1 METNYSS
8 TQYTPT
14 IQHKQQPHPQPH
26 PHTPHRHHPPP
37 LDKCDNIKL
46 KRNDYNLLQ
55 LMQRNDKYY
64 NKLRRINKTQTTNDV
79 KNPRQSEINKQLITL
94 YDCIDDEFKKFK
106 TVEHTSMC
114 FKHKFKR
121 ITDPNDK
128 LIQKSLLS
136 SSYIPPN
143 IVKYIREKSRYVLEY
158 KCDIG
163 DKRTVTVYFIIF
175 EDSKYELNNIRKKG
189 ASYFKNC
196 ILKIYLWLSLLAKYA
211 HIKCGT
217 NLSSYI
223 YLTPFKR
230 RLPGFKAEKD
240 NGNIGSDSYND
251 YELYEDE
258 YSHNNI
264 LRPVNVNGG
273 VSDVCETDA
282 NIIVYRKE
290 EWFKVF
296 IHETMHNYGIDFSLL
311 NITNANKR
319 LQNIFSIKKDIKIYE
334 SYCEIWARIM
344 NVFFETYFDIN
355 TNKKFSS
362 RTTRRNFL
370 DKLYEPS
377 KSLTFHRHTSRRDGH
392 AHVQGNGSAE
402 TGPMRLKNKYD
413 VFFKKFYESI
423 QHETIFSLFQCIKVL
438 DYMGLDY
445 NIISNCSDANYVTVN
460 KLYKEETNV
469 FAYYIVVAIL
479 LANFNGFILWC
490 IDNNTN
496 IFNFKKDEKNIDEFI
511 HFIYK
516 NYKNNDLLKLV
527 VAIENKLETQNTP
540 DRPDTPDRPNNVL
553 LSTMR
558 MTVIGGGD

>member
-8 TQYTPT
+8 T
-14 IQHKQQPHPQPH
+14 HS
-26 PHTPHRHHPPP
+26 P
-37 LDKCDNIKL
+37 LHQIINPLEKCGNIKL

-79 KNPRQSEINKQLITL
+79 KNSRQSEINKQLITL

-106 TVEHTSMC
+106 TIEHTSLC

-121 ITDPNDK
+121 ITNQNDK

-163 DKRTVTVYFIIF
+163 DKRTVTVSFVIF

-196 ILKIYLWLSLLAKYA
+196 ILKIYLWLNLLAKFA
-211 HIKCGT
+211 DIKCGT

-230 RLPGFKAEKD
+230 RLPGFTPTKD
-240 NGNIGSDSYND
+240 NGDINSESYND

-258 YSHNNI
+258 YAHNNI
-264 LRPVNVNGG
+264 LRPVHVNGG
-273 VSDVCETDA
+273 VSDVCQTDA

-355 TNKKFSS
+355 TNKRFSS

-370 DKLYEPS
+370 DKLYEPP
-377 KSLTFHRHTSRRDGH
+377 KSLKFHTHAGHGHEHT
-392 AHVQGNGSAE
+392 QGNGSAE
-402 TGPMRLKNKYD
+402 TGTMRLKNKYD
-413 VFFKKFYESI
+413 VFLKKFYDSI

-511 HFIYK
+511 QFIYK
-516 NYKNNDLLKLV
+516 NYKNNDLLKLI

-540 DRPDTPDRPNNVL
+540 DRLDNVL

>member
-1 METNYSS
+1 METNSFS
-8 TQYTPT
+8 AQGLLAL
-14 IQHKQQPHPQPH
+14 QDNHHKHHHKNPHNN
-26 PHTPHRHHPPP
+26 P
-37 LDKCDNIKL
+37 LEKCGDIKF
-46 KRNDYNLLQ
+46 KKNDSNLLH
-55 LMQRNDKYY
+55 LMQKNDKHY
-64 NKLRRINKTQTTNDV
+64 NKLRRINKRQTTNDV
-79 KNPRQSEINKQLITL
+79 KNPRQSEVNKQLISL
-94 YDCIDDEFKKFK
+94 YDFIDDEFKKFK
-106 TVEHTSMC
+106 TVERTSLC

-121 ITDPNDK
+121 ITDSNDK

-163 DKRTVTVYFIIF
+163 DKRTVTVCFIIF

-196 ILKIYLWLSLLAKYA
+196 ILKIYLWLNLLSKYA
-211 HIKCGT
+211 NIKCGT
-217 NLSSYI
+217 NLHSYI

-230 RLPGFKAEKD
+230 RLPGFEAEKE
-240 NGNIGSDSYND
+240 NGGVGSESYND

-264 LRPVNVNGG
+264 LRPVHVNGG
-273 VSDVCETDA
+273 VSDICQTDA

-319 LQNIFSIKKDIKIYE
+319 LQNIFSIKKDVKIYE

-362 RTTRRNFL
+362 RTTRRNFI
-370 DKLYEPS
+370 DKLYETP
-377 KSLTFHRHTSRRDGH
+377 KSLKFPNHGDSGDNGDNGKDDHHTHSSD
-392 AHVQGNGSAE
+392 E
-402 TGPMRLKNKYD
+402 TGTTGTTIRLKNKYD
-413 VFFKKFYESI
+413 IFLKKFYESI
-423 QHETIFSLFQCIKVL
+423 QHETMFSLFQCIKVL

-469 FAYYIVVAIL
+469 FAYYIIVAIL
-479 LANFNGFILWC
+479 LANFNSFILWC

-511 HFIYK
+511 QFIYK
-516 NYKNNDLLKLV
+516 NYKNNDLLKLI
-527 VAIENKLETQNTP
+527 VAIENKLETQNKH
-540 DRPDTPDRPNNVL
+540 NNVL

>member
-8 TQYTPT
+8 THSPL
-14 IQHKQQPHPQPH
+14 
-26 PHTPHRHHPPP
+26 HRIINP
-37 LDKCDNIKL
+37 LEKCGNIKL

-55 LMQRNDKYY
+55 LMQQNDKYY

-79 KNPRQSEINKQLITL
+79 KNSRQSEINKQLITL

-106 TVEHTSMC
+106 TIEHTSLC

-121 ITDPNDK
+121 ITNQNDK

-163 DKRTVTVYFIIF
+163 DKRTVTVSFVIF

-196 ILKIYLWLSLLAKYA
+196 ILKIYLWLNLLAKFA
-211 HIKCGT
+211 DIKCGT

-230 RLPGFKAEKD
+230 RLPGFTPEKD
-240 NGNIGSDSYND
+240 NGDINSESYND

-258 YSHNNI
+258 YAHNNI
-264 LRPVNVNGG
+264 LKPVHVNGG
-273 VSDVCETDA
+273 VSDVCQTDA

-311 NITNANKR
+311 NITNANKK
-319 LQNIFSIKKDIKIYE
+319 LQNIFSIKKEVKIYE

-355 TNKKFSS
+355 TNKRFSS

-370 DKLYEPS
+370 DKLYEPP
-377 KSLTFHRHTSRRDGH
+377 KSLKFHNRTGH
-392 AHVQGNGSAE
+392 EQGNGSAE
-402 TGPMRLKNKYD
+402 TGTMRLKNKYD
-413 VFFKKFYESI
+413 VFLKKFYDSI

-469 FAYYIVVAIL
+469 FAYYIIVAIL

-511 HFIYK
+511 QFIYK
-516 NYKNNDLLKLV
+516 NYKNNDLLKLI
-527 VAIENKLETQNTP
+527 VAIENKLETQNKH
-540 DRPDTPDRPNNVL
+540 NNVL

>member
-1 METNYSS
+1 METNDSS
-8 TQYTPT
+8 AQVASTMQD
-14 IQHKQQPHPQPH
+14 K
-26 PHTPHRHHPPP
+26 HHHHHHHNP
-37 LDKCDNIKL
+37 LEKCSDIKI
-46 KRNDYNLLQ
+46 KRNDSNLLH
-55 LMQRNDKYY
+55 LMQTNDKYY

-79 KNPRQSEINKQLITL
+79 KNPRQSEVNKQLITL
-94 YDCIDDEFKKFK
+94 YDFIDDEFNKFK
-106 TVEHTSMC
+106 TIERTSLC
-114 FKHKFKR
+114 FKHKFKK

-128 LIQKSLLS
+128 LIHKSLLS

-163 DKRTVTVYFIIF
+163 NKRTVTVYFIIF
-175 EDSKYELNNIRKKG
+175 EDSKFELNNIRKKG

-196 ILKIYLWLSLLAKYA
+196 ILKVYLWLNILAKYA
-211 HIKCGT
+211 DIKCGT

-230 RLPGFKAEKD
+230 RLPGFVAEKD
-240 NGNIGSDSYND
+240 TGDIGSERYND

-273 VSDVCETDA
+273 VSDVCETNA

-319 LQNIFSIKKDIKIYE
+319 LQNIFSIKKEIKIYE

-370 DKLYEPS
+370 DKLYETP
-377 KSLTFHRHTSRRDGH
+377 KSFKFPNRRDDEH
-392 AHVQGNGSAE
+392 NHGSTE
-402 TGPMRLKNKYD
+402 TGTTMRLKNKYD
-413 VFFKKFYESI
+413 VFLKKFYESI

-445 NIISNCSDANYVTVN
+445 NIISTCSDANFVTVN

-469 FAYYIVVAIL
+469 FAYYIIVAIL
-479 LANFNGFILWC
+479 LANFNSFILWC

-511 HFIYK
+511 KFIYK
-516 NYKNNDLLKLV
+516 NYKTNDLLKLI
-527 VAIENKLETQNTP
+527 VAIENKLETQNKH
-540 DRPDTPDRPNNVL
+540 NNVL

>member
-1 METNYSS
+1 METDYSS
-8 TQYTPT
+8 T
-14 IQHKQQPHPQPH
+14 HS
-26 PHTPHRHHPPP
+26 P
-37 LDKCDNIKL
+37 LHQNNNPLEKCGHVKL
-46 KRNDYNLLQ
+46 KRNDYSLLQ
-55 LMQRNDKYY
+55 LMQKNDKYY
-64 NKLRRINKTQTTNDV
+64 SKLKRINKSQTTNDV
-79 KNPRQSEINKQLITL
+79 SNPRQSEVNKQLITL
-94 YDCIDDEFKKFK
+94 YDFIDDEFKKFK
-106 TVEHTSMC
+106 TIERTSLC

-121 ITDPNDK
+121 ITDQNDK

-143 IVKYIREKSRYVLEY
+143 IVKYIKEKSRYVLEY
-158 KCDIG
+158 NCDIG
-163 DKRTVTVYFIIF
+163 DKRSVTVYFIIF
-175 EDSKYELNNIRKKG
+175 EDSNFELNNIRKKG

-196 ILKIYLWLSLLAKYA
+196 ILKIYLWLNLLAKYA
-211 HIKCGT
+211 DIKCGT

-240 NGNIGSDSYND
+240 KGNIGSESYND

-319 LQNIFSIKKDIKIYE
+319 LQNIFSIKKEIKIYE
-334 SYCEIWARIM
+334 SYCEIWARVM

-370 DKLYEPS
+370 DKLYETP
-377 KSLTFHRHTSRRDGH
+377 KSFKFP
-392 AHVQGNGSAE
+392 
-402 TGPMRLKNKYD
+402 GPVATTQLKNKYD
-413 VFFKKFYESI
+413 VFLKKFYESI

-445 NIISNCSDANYVTVN
+445 NIISNCSDANYITVN

-469 FAYYIVVAIL
+469 FAYYIIVAIL
-479 LANFNGFILWC
+479 IANFNSFILWC
-490 IDNNTN
+490 VDNNTN
-496 IFNFKKDEKNIDEFI
+496 IFNFNKTEKNIDEFI
-511 HFIYK
+511 QFIYK
-516 NYKNNDLLKLV
+516 NYKKNDLLKLI
-527 VAIENKLETQNTP
+527 VAIENKLETQHI
-540 DRPDTPDRPNNVL
+540 PNVSSGASSGESDEGNNLL

-558 MTVIGGGD
+558 MTVIGGSD

>member
-1 METNYSS
+1 METNDFSAQVAS
-8 TQYTPT
+8 TMQDKY
-14 IQHKQQPHPQPH
+14 H
-26 PHTPHRHHPPP
+26 HHPNP
-37 LDKCDNIKL
+37 LEKCNDIKI
-46 KRNDYNLLQ
+46 KRNDSNLLH
-55 LMQRNDKYY
+55 LMQTNDKYY
-64 NKLRRINKTQTTNDV
+64 SKLRRINKTQTTNDV
-79 KNPRQSEINKQLITL
+79 KNPRQSEVNKQLITL
-94 YDCIDDEFKKFK
+94 YDFIDDEFKKFK
-106 TVEHTSMC
+106 TIERTSLC
-114 FKHKFKR
+114 FKHKFKK

-128 LIQKSLLS
+128 LIHKSLLS

-163 DKRTVTVYFIIF
+163 DKRRVTVYFIIF
-175 EDSKYELNNIRKKG
+175 EDSKFELNNIRKKG

-196 ILKIYLWLSLLAKYA
+196 ILKVYLWLNILAKYA
-211 HIKCGT
+211 DIKCGT

-230 RLPGFKAEKD
+230 RLPGFVAEKNTGD
-240 NGNIGSDSYND
+240 IGSERYND

-273 VSDVCETDA
+273 VSDVCKTDA

-319 LQNIFSIKKDIKIYE
+319 LQNIFSIKKEIKIYE

-370 DKLYEPS
+370 DKLYEPP
-377 KSLTFHRHTSRRDGH
+377 KSFKFHNRRSDEH
-392 AHVQGNGSAE
+392 AHGSAE
-402 TGPMRLKNKYD
+402 PGTTLQLKNKYD
-413 VFFKKFYESI
+413 VFLKKFYESI

-445 NIISNCSDANYVTVN
+445 NIISTCSDANYVTVN

-469 FAYYIVVAIL
+469 FAYYIIVAIL
-479 LANFNGFILWC
+479 LANFNSFILWC

-511 HFIYK
+511 KFIYK
-516 NYKNNDLLKLV
+516 NYKTNDLLKLI
-527 VAIENKLETQNTP
+527 VAIENKLETQNKH
-540 DRPDTPDRPNNVL
+540 NNVL